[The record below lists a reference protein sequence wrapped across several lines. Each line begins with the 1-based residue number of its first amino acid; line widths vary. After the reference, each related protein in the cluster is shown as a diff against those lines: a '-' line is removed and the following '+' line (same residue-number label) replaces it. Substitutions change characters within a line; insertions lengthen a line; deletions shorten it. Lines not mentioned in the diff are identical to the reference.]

1 MSTAELAR
9 RVGISTRELER
20 LFQRWLRSTPS
31 AYYRRMRLER
41 ARALLRQTDTSIT
54 DVAVACGF
62 GSIASFSRSYKACY
76 GHAPSAGRF
85 ASAMTGSAASSHC
98 RNFGP
103 SCKVDVR
110 QTANRPPPRALDSA
124 ALHLRQP
131 K

>member
-1 MSTAELAR
+1 MPLRDRLAAGNPRLLEAVSLMEKAIEEPLSTAELAR

-85 ASAMTGSAASSHC
+85 
-98 RNFGP
+98 GP
-103 SCKVDVR
+103 R
-110 QTANRPPPRALDSA
+110 
-124 ALHLRQP
+124 
-131 K
+131 